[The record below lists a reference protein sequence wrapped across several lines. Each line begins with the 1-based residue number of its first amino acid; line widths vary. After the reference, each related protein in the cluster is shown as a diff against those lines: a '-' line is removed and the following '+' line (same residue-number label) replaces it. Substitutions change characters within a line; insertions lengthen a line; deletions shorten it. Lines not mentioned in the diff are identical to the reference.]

1 MTVRSYM
8 AQATDT
14 LRRLLADEGGEP
26 TEAALED
33 RLVELDEVEER
44 ADTHTAS
51 DVELLS
57 TLAGRT
63 RYRLVRVLVEAD
75 EELAVCELDAVM
87 GVSQS
92 AVSHALADLASA
104 GLVEGRDEGRWR
116 YYRPTERAEQL
127 LDALDETR

>member
-1 MTVRSYM
+1 M

-33 RLVELDEVEER
+33 RLVELDEIEER

-92 AVSHALADLASA
+92 AVSHALTDLSRA